1 MFQTSTMKIGCN
13 MQNLTRHVCK
23 KKPSIGEK
31 LKSDVFWPFFEG
43 SKIENFVFSIDNVL
57 PNLLNTP
64 YNESLTHK
72 DLANTDFS
80 KTFSRYII
88 VDKTFLRNEQKIH
101 ASLRMMFSFGWFS

>member
-1 MFQTSTMKIGCN
+1 

-31 LKSDVFWPFFEG
+31 LKSDVFLPFFEG

-64 YNESLTHK
+64 YVVYELQRFTVDCLKAVFLLPSALVIK
-72 DLANTDFS
+72 NTFTRFEDF
-80 KTFSRYII
+80 KT
-88 VDKTFLRNEQKIH
+88 
-101 ASLRMMFSFGWFS
+101 